1 MMPNA
6 GRPTRPSTGVL
17 RDTADEAS
25 MTGDSGS
32 MTARERAALR
42 ARAEQARHRAR
53 ALTAQ
58 TLVLSAK
65 TQRQFHDAEVRIAV
79 AKELHERL
87 QDVVAR
93 CARLARVL
101 DEPPE
106 QAVLVV
112 KEAATEAIAIAK
124 TKAGVVDP
132 LEAQLLREQLVRWT
146 VDAYFNPGPLS
157 S

>member
-1 MMPNA
+1 MSP
-6 GRPTRPSTGVL
+6 
-17 RDTADEAS
+17 RD
-25 MTGDSGS
+25 
-32 MTARERAALR
+32 RAALR
-42 ARAEQARHRAR
+42 AHAEQSQHRAR

-58 TLVLSAK
+58 SLVHAAK
-65 TQRQFHDAEVRIAV
+65 AQQRFRDAQARVAV
-79 AKELHERL
+79 ASELRGRL

-93 CARLARVL
+93 CARLARAL

-106 QAVLVV
+106 HAVLAV

-146 VDAYFNPGPLS
+146 VDAYFSTGPLS